1 MFIKSHS
8 RTGRGKRTNSR
19 GAVVCYRAQTYTNY
33 LFAVA
38 LSLLY
43 IYLFASHAKYCTA
56 SVNESRSSVHGP
68 SGHVLHILFVQT
80 SSSEVFL
87 LLLKLPNR
95 LFKPSPTRRPVVLLL
110 RTWSS
115 DGE

>member
-1 MFIKSHS
+1 VFIKSHS

-110 RTWSS
+110 PTWPSN
-115 DGE
+115 